1 MAKVSIIVPVYNV
14 EQYLHRGIESLLNQT
29 LKDIEIILID
39 DGSKDNS
46 GRICEEYS
54 KTDKRIKFVS
64 KINGGVSSA
73 RNEGIRISTGEY
85 VAFMDPDD
93 WVEPDMYEN
102 MYNQAKSTNSDSAI
116 CNYYVDNKDKYAI
129 NSMPIQA
136 DLLEGDSINQ
146 LLIRQMISGKDLES
160 EYIMGSVWRIIVKN
174 EVLEKNKIRFNTNIH
189 LMEDFLFCIEVF
201 LKSNKIFIDKNP
213 YYHYIK
219 NSNSAMTKYRASIYD
234 EHKTVFYEL
243 RDILIKNNLYKN
255 MELQMNLR
263 YINMHISSIVNEVN
277 VSSTLNEFQKII
289 NIHNLCR
296 DKKLK
301 SILSNID
308 IKQYKLRKKMS
319 LMAIKYNISI
329 YLYCYY
335 NLVVRLSK
343 I

>member
-116 CNYYVDNKDKYAI
+116 CNYYVDNKDKYAKF
-129 NSMPIQA
+129 NA
-136 DLLEGDSINQ
+136 DTSRSI
-146 LLIRQMISGKDLES
+146 RG
-160 EYIMGSVWRIIVKN
+160 
-174 EVLEKNKIRFNTNIH
+174 RF
-189 LMEDFLFCIEVF
+189 
-201 LKSNKIFIDKNP
+201 
-213 YYHYIK
+213 Y
-219 NSNSAMTKYRASIYD
+219 
-234 EHKTVFYEL
+234 
-243 RDILIKNNLYKN
+243 
-255 MELQMNLR
+255 
-263 YINMHISSIVNEVN
+263 
-277 VSSTLNEFQKII
+277 
-289 NIHNLCR
+289 
-296 DKKLK
+296 
-301 SILSNID
+301 
-308 IKQYKLRKKMS
+308 
-319 LMAIKYNISI
+319 
-329 YLYCYY
+329 
-335 NLVVRLSK
+335 
-343 I
+343 